1 MPWVGEVGC
10 SGRII
15 TKGDNETMSKTF
27 IEAFWTVVGS
37 PLYGGYTFN
46 GFLELGKLLLNLC
59 NLVIG
64 RIFFKLKAY
73 NVANLRF
80 VLILSL
86 Y

>member
-1 MPWVGEVGC
+1 
-10 SGRII
+10 
-15 TKGDNETMSKTF
+15 MSKTF
-27 IEAFWTVVGS
+27 IETFWTVVGS
-37 PLYGGYTFN
+37 PLNGGNTFY

-73 NVANLRF
+73 NVSNLRF
-80 VLILSL
+80 VLILNL